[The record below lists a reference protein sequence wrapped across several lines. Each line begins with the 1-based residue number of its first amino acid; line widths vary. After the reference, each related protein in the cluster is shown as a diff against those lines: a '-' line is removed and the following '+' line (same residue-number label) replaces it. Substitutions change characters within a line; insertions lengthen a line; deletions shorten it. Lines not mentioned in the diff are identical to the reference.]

1 MLVPSLSFVHICRS
15 VVAPG
20 HIYGEMQAVMLGLMY
35 ATTLGQMY
43 AINGESSGVHGK
55 FLLPNT

>member
-35 ATTLGQMY
+35 A
-43 AINGESSGVHGK
+43 ISGESSGVHGK
-55 FLLPNT
+55 FLFPNT